1 MQFIFHVYTMKLK
14 YQSIQ
19 LSAQVFETSSKE
31 VFMLLRKAVV
41 KTVQSEL
48 KFNLFHTLSQNSP
61 MLDLINT
68 ELSVLDLNNKLQL
81 KSRALRAVSYK

>member
-1 MQFIFHVYTMKLK
+1 MKLK